1 VSTPGF
7 IYWSLAWGGSGYT
20 GSNTNSDGTNGTAG
34 TPFASALPNGPF
46 RGLQFTGAA
55 TAASTSNSTD
65 YVLTASPTT
74 VTRNDGTAFTVVPEP
89 GSSAL
94 LAGGAL
100 ALVGFAVA
108 RRRVA
113 RKAS

>member
-1 VSTPGF
+1 
-7 IYWSLAWGGSGYT
+7 
-20 GSNTNSDGTNGTAG
+20 
-34 TPFASALPNGPF
+34 
-46 RGLQFTGAA
+46 
-55 TAASTSNSTD
+55 
-65 YVLTASPTT
+65 LTASPTT
-74 VTRNDGTAFTVVPEP
+74 VTKNDGTAFTVVPEP

-108 RRRVA
+108 RRRAA